1 MKALYVRELTEEE
14 QEALQNGL
22 KSSDGFTVRRAQ
34 MLLMSAN
41 ERLKVNEI
49 GERVGCRGQAVREAI
64 HAFHEEG
71 VACLKRKSRARQDDQ
86 RAFDDA
92 ARERLQEL
100 IRLSPRVSGYET
112 SLWTLELLAE
122 VSYAEGLTT
131 HQVHPDTIS
140 ETLHSMGIRWQ
151 RAKKRICS
159 PDTQYEGKKS
169 AETG

>member
-14 QEALQNGL
+14 REALQNGL
-22 KSSDGFTVRRAQ
+22 KSSDGLTVRRAQ

-41 ERLKVNEI
+41 ERLKVDEI

-71 VACLKRKSRARQDDQ
+71 VACLKHKSCARQDDQ

-100 IRLSPRVSGYET
+100 IRLSPRVLGYEN
-112 SLWTLELLAE
+112 SLWTLELLAQA
-122 VSYAEGLTT
+122 SYAEGLTT
-131 HQVHPDTIS
+131 HPVHPDTIS
-140 ETLHSMGIRWQ
+140 ETLHSLGIRWQ
-151 RAKKRICS
+151 RARKRINS
-159 PDTQYEGKKS
+159 PDTRYEDKKS
-169 AETG
+169 VETG